1 MGGMYTERKLGL
13 INDTEVEM
21 HIHEFSAEQE
31 NYMKLDNRL
40 ESDVGR
46 FSQLTS
52 GNDSQSICESNT
64 PSALKKQ
71 EPSTIFINP
80 ISIVKLQ
87 DQEETKTQY
96 ESARLHTAGDETIG
110 DEEDL
115 GAE

>member
-1 MGGMYTERKLGL
+1 MYTERKLGL

-52 GNDSQSICESNT
+52 GNDS
-64 PSALKKQ
+64 
-71 EPSTIFINP
+71 
-80 ISIVKLQ
+80 
-87 DQEETKTQY
+87 
-96 ESARLHTAGDETIG
+96 
-110 DEEDL
+110 
-115 GAE
+115 